1 MLLNKTKHNIKKTF
15 KTLPHL
21 WTFASDSRQIYI
33 SDGGCLMVCWSAVVW
48 FSSLLIGSPLYN
60 VLFSIS
66 PPAPV
71 GSKHYVVRLIDRS
84 EDKNPLL
91 KLNQRRIRC
100 HRGCLFLQKAWFC
113 IWFSAGQRP
122 CLHTHNTLQMSWVLF
137 LEMTYCAFKWVTSLS
152 LWYPLVVCVCGLSAA
167 SALNLEGELF
177 KDLMKG
183 YNKNVR
189 PMEKSGD
196 ITQVHIK
203 MTLTNLI
210 SLVSL
215 GRCAASDELT
225 LRVDT
230 VYWTVSPQNEK
241 EEALTTSVW
250 IEMVTSRASSAG
262 FSLQWLDISTKIK
275 PWVFLCVAMVWLQA
289 QMGPAAQV
297 SSVREH
303 HLSDAGPL

>member
-1 MLLNKTKHNIKKTF
+1 
-15 KTLPHL
+15 
-21 WTFASDSRQIYI
+21 
-33 SDGGCLMVCWSAVVW
+33 MVCWSAVVW

-113 IWFSAGQRP
+113 IWFSAEQRP
-122 CLHTHNTLQMSWVLF
+122 CLHAHNTLQMSWVLF

-210 SLVSL
+210 SLVSQ

-225 LRVDT
+225 LRADT
-230 VYWTVSPQNEK
+230 VYWTVSPSEWKGGGPDDERLDRNGN
-241 EEALTTSVW
+241 LTRLACWIFFAMIWHIHKNQTLSISVCSNG
-250 IEMVTSRASSAG
+250 VTTGSDGTSRPGQLCTGTSPLRCGSPLRASGCRMSYWRT
-262 FSLQWLDISTKIK
+262 SECNKIQI
-275 PWVFLCVAMVWLQA
+275 LTQD
-289 QMGPAAQV
+289 
-297 SSVREH
+297 S
-303 HLSDAGPL
+303 

>member
-1 MLLNKTKHNIKKTF
+1 
-15 KTLPHL
+15 
-21 WTFASDSRQIYI
+21 
-33 SDGGCLMVCWSAVVW
+33 
-48 FSSLLIGSPLYN
+48 
-60 VLFSIS
+60 
-66 PPAPV
+66 
-71 GSKHYVVRLIDRS
+71 
-84 EDKNPLL
+84 
-91 KLNQRRIRC
+91 
-100 HRGCLFLQKAWFC
+100 
-113 IWFSAGQRP
+113 
-122 CLHTHNTLQMSWVLF
+122 
-137 LEMTYCAFKWVTSLS
+137 MTYCAFKWVTSVS

-210 SLVSL
+210 SLVSQ